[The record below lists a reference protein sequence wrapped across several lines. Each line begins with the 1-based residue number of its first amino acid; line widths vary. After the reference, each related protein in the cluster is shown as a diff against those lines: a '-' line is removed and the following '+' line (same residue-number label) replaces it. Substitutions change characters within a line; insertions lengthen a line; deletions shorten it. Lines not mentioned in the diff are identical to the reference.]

1 MGLPLA
7 LLAAL
12 ALHAPAAPPRCH
24 TSELSGHLGRIQGA
38 AGSRFGPL
46 VLVNRSAHRCTLR
59 GFIGGRLLGADGR
72 RLPTR
77 IVRDRS
83 TPVRTV
89 LVAPGGVAV
98 SVIRWSTIPSGGA
111 TSCPTPRMLAVTPPD
126 ARATLPVRWRAGPV
140 CGGGR
145 IDVRA
150 LRPPAARAAGG

>member
-12 ALHAPAAPPRCH
+12 ALHAPAAAPRCH
-24 TSELSGHLGRIQGA
+24 TSDLAGHLARIQGA

-59 GFIGGRLLGADGR
+59 GFVGGRLLDAGGHPLA
-72 RLPTR
+72 TR
-77 IVRDRS
+77 IVRDRT

-89 LVAPGGVAV
+89 LVRPGGAAV
-98 SVIRWSTIPSGGA
+98 TEIHWSTIPSGGA
-111 TSCPTPRMLAVTPPD
+111 TSCPTPHTLAVTPPD
-126 ARATLPVRWRAGPV
+126 ERVTLPVSWRAGPV

-150 LRPPAARAAGG
+150 LRPPRR